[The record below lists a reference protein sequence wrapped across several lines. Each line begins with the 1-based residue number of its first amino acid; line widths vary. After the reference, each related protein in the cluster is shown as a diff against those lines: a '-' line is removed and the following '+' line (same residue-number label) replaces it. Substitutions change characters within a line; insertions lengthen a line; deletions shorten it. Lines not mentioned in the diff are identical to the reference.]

1 MQKYKPQVL
10 ISQLV
15 IGSVIAT
22 LGHFGSTYFL
32 KSFIFPVL
40 DKVAHDAENKLEKI
54 NNKYQLELK
63 MVYIVEKRKAPE
75 THDNLPKMD
84 MDMDFKHQSI
94 TTTVAIS
101 TTSSPVS
108 EEHDLSWKQA
118 LTKSQRKK
126 LKKQAKAEEKNTFF
140 RNKTR
145 LLLRLHHLAPLLMV
159 NTRHSKSPRHRCLG
173 LLQND

>member
-1 MQKYKPQVL
+1 MDSMHIQIIKDKLAGQLKTQLTSFYVEALPAILQVCE
-10 ISQLV
+10 
-15 IGSVIAT
+15 
-22 LGHFGSTYFL
+22 
-32 KSFIFPVL
+32 VL